1 MLDGFLGFRP
11 GCKVW
16 LEKEGAVFGEGLY
29 RLLLGIDRAGSI
41 AAAAMEMGMSYRAA
55 WGKIKAAEKKWD
67 IHLVTTRVGG
77 EAGGGAILTG
87 EARMLLERFREL
99 QQETENMVKH
109 FDSKF

>member
-1 MLDGFLGFRP
+1 MVDGFLGFRP

-55 WGKIKAAEKKWD
+55 WGKIRAAEKRWR
-67 IHLVTTRVGG
+67 ISLVITRVGG
-77 EAGGGAILTG
+77 EAGGGARLTG
-87 EARMLLERFREL
+87 EARMLVERFREL
-99 QQETENMVKH
+99 QHETESLVKH
-109 FDSKF
+109 FYSKL